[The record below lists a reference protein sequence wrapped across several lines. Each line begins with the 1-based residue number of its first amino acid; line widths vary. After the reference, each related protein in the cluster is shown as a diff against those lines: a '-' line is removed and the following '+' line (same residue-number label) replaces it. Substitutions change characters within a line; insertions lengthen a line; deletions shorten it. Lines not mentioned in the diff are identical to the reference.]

1 MSVHVDVERQLPLRL
16 GALRPAADAHTRVG
30 EEQIDRAECVL
41 GGGDQV
47 AVALLGADVGG
58 DGERAAGADLVE
70 PVGHVARRR
79 RLQIG
84 DHHAC
89 AFGVESF
96 GKCLADPASGPGDDR
111 MLPHEFHAAK
121 RRR

>member
-1 MSVHVDVERQLPLRL
+1 MRWAGP
-16 GALRPAADAHTRVG
+16 ALMVALSSGVLV
-30 EEQIDRAECVL
+30 INSYAEFFVL
-41 GGGDQV
+41 GV
-47 AVALLGADVGG
+47 TA
-58 DGERAAGADLVE
+58 GERAAGADLVE
-70 PVGHVARRR
+70 PVGHDARRR

>member
-1 MSVHVDVERQLPLRL
+1 MPTSFNASANAVMALNQSRKVKRL
-16 GALRPAADAHTRVG
+16 WSD
-30 EEQIDRAECVL
+30 
-41 GGGDQV
+41 
-47 AVALLGADVGG
+47 GG